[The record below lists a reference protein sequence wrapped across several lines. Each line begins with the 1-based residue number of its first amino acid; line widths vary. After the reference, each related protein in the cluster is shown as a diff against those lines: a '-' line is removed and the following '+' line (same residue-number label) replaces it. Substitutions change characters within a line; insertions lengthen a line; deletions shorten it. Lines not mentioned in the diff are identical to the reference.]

1 MTTAAYKIA
10 AGAELTP
17 HSSSTIPTLYQQ
29 KSRLQKLTV
38 VPQVFVTKISRSFI
52 DALYA
57 FLDGLVLLASD
68 ESPIVKEPDK
78 MQPLKGTE
86 SAVEMRLYELLD
98 LKDAVSS

>member
-17 HSSSTIPTLYQQ
+17 HSSSTIPTL

-38 VPQVFVTKISRSFI
+38 VPQVFVNKISRSFI

-57 FLDGLVLLASD
+57 FLDGLVLLASE
-68 ESPIVKEPDK
+68 ESPIVKEPEK
-78 MQPLKGTE
+78 MQRLKGTE